1 MLTCSNTASRTL
13 AGSRATPAWRRAQL
27 WRAER
32 LCLTRPRQ
40 ESGIKGSWCCF
51 ANEPGIMYGAF
62 SYFGSVAAREAEH
75 VPETPLVS
83 RCPSKPTEE
92 WERITI
98 IALWIEGES
107 SSSIARRIGV
117 SPSTVNRWIRRVGM
131 FMMMPYSA
139 PDTRPFR
146 VASWDSRKGLVL
158 LSPLPLFPEKYKKL
172 VVTQTLMSFTFFKII
187 DQENT
192 RRAAVVQWN
201 HACFGVRNVSKRTG
215 SNPVH
220 GLSVALV
227 CSQLFCLTLLSL
239 DLHRFSHGPELLLAI
254 QVIPHH
260 TMRWEA
266 DSSVPEGRQLVV
278 KGALDN
284 IARYFSRALNFTYT
298 LASGRSFGTKL
309 PNGSWSGMMGLVARE
324 EVDLGA
330 APIAISQTRA
340 EAVDFTMPLWTGRV
354 RIVSGRG
361 ELETDPWGFLL
372 PLTPLVWSATLISLA
387 VVCAALLLPSSFLPG
402 RVMSRADFRSVRVLL
417 QQDVDWPAQWWWWER
432 LVLGLWMLTTL
443 VLIKSYSGNLMSLLA
458 VKYLPQPFQSLQDVI
473 DHRSVSIIWQKSSLF
488 EQYIRTAKSGV
499 FHEMARL
506 EKEGRMVFH
515 KQPQFPW
522 SLDTFVRRGRHVLA
536 DADITITNLIAR
548 DYSATGRCDFYLSRD
563 GFFPYSSSLISHKT
577 DPLIQSI
584 DKW

>member
-1 MLTCSNTASRTL
+1 MIDTQVLLDKHGPRGQRGAIVLEVAAHDGFGNVTEAGLSQAVDHVHWVGRAWHCLVVVVVSDDPAFL
-13 AGSRATPAWRRAQL
+13 AAFAHLSLRRHAL
-27 WRAER
+27 RWSTRI
-32 LCLTRPRQ
+32 LVLTRLPLSHLGGLHGFLSTRN
-40 ESGIKGSWCCF
+40 
-51 ANEPGIMYGAF
+51 AMLL
-62 SYFGSVAAREAEH
+62 
-75 VPETPLVS
+75 LVS
-83 RCPSKPTEE
+83 DVDEVMRFILIHTFRRKSWK
-92 WERITI
+92 
-98 IALWIEGES
+98 
-107 SSSIARRIGV
+107 SIANVILAD
-117 SPSTVNRWIRRVGM
+117 RVGM

-158 LSPLPLFPEKYKKL
+158 LSPLPLFPEKYK
-172 VVTQTLMSFTFFKII
+172 T
-187 DQENT
+187 
-192 RRAAVVQWN
+192 
-201 HACFGVRNVSKRTG
+201 
-215 SNPVH
+215 
-220 GLSVALV
+220 LV

-284 IARYFSRALNFTYT
+284 IARYFSRALNFTIRYT

-417 QQDVDWPAQWWWWER
+417 QQGEASGTMLGPPAGEC
-432 LVLGLWMLTTL
+432 
-443 VLIKSYSGNLMSLLA
+443 LA
-458 VKYLPQPFQSLQDVI
+458 S
-473 DHRSVSIIWQKSSLF
+473 
-488 EQYIRTAKSGV
+488 
-499 FHEMARL
+499 
-506 EKEGRMVFH
+506 
-515 KQPQFPW
+515 
-522 SLDTFVRRGRHVLA
+522 
-536 DADITITNLIAR
+536 
-548 DYSATGRCDFYLSRD
+548 
-563 GFFPYSSSLISHKT
+563 
-577 DPLIQSI
+577 
-584 DKW
+584 